1 MSNRAIAAELGFN
14 ESTIRRGLK
23 KAPSGHLGRY
33 RSVLSTEQD
42 LEIVEHCKA
51 LSSHE
56 EFISW
61 KEKEEVK
68 SFSYFSQHRA
78 QNGCRK
84 YYYCQHDGHSKPH
97 RKSNEPARLSSRK
110 KKIGQIKKDF
120 QCIARIIVK
129 IEHSKLLVEY
139 HSTHN
144 HRLTKNDIVHQPQT
158 PSTTSQSLL
167 VEYHSTHNHRLTKND
182 IVHQPQTPSTTSHIQ
197 KQIALNVPSINIHR
211 SLQSMELERE
221 NRTKEFCGDRNL
233 IITEKS
239 IKLQIAKVKKQ
250 TQFHKD
256 DATSVYYQVNQLK
269 QVIIV

>member
-51 LSSHE
+51 FSSHE

-158 PSTTSQSLL
+158 PSTTS
-167 VEYHSTHNHRLTKND
+167 
-182 IVHQPQTPSTTSHIQ
+182 HIQ